1 MTKDKIESLRK
12 NGMELRK
19 RLNNIKEEP
28 DREKL
33 FQEISDYAGDVI
45 RMIQNAEP

>member
-1 MTKDKIESLRK
+1 MTKDRIASLRET
-12 NGMELRK
+12 GIELGK
-19 RLNNIKEEP
+19 RLNNIKNEP
-28 DREKL
+28 DREEL